1 MPSRKQRRR
10 RQKERRHEYEFVY
23 VDEEGREVEVDSSE
37 VGRSPRREVRRNGT
51 KDARTKKGARPVRKI
66 DPPSWKRVA
75 RREEEKDPG
84 APLAR
89 HRTSLVGLERE
100 ECSRLSLERLAAGS
114 DSDAS
119 VEDEHKRVLL
129 DLVLTELLAWIE
141 PDQDCAGG
149 LVRVEDDG

>member
-10 RQKERRHEYEFVY
+10 RLKERRHEYEFVY

-75 RREEEKDPG
+75 RRAVIF
-84 APLAR
+84 APIIF
-89 HRTSLVGLERE
+89 
-100 ECSRLSLERLAAGS
+100 AAF
-114 DSDAS
+114 
-119 VEDEHKRVLL
+119 
-129 DLVLTELLAWIE
+129 LVLNQNQAMGTRLLLTAFYTAFFI
-141 PDQDCAGG
+141 PFMYLMDRAMYRTYLKRTGQAPPPSRTG
-149 LVRVEDDG
+149 LRR